1 MHQGGVVCLA
11 GLQEWR
17 LLDIPY
23 GESPVLGARLH
34 LRHRC
39 PGLDAEEEDM
49 EPNIPVH
56 RTNRSLFLKGC

>member
-1 MHQGGVVCLA
+1 MHQGGVVHLA
-11 GLQEWR
+11 GLQERR

-23 GESPVLGARLH
+23 VASRLLGARLH

-39 PGLDAEEEDM
+39 ADLDAEEEDM